1 MMKPTGLLGAT
12 GVLIV
17 LTGTVWWFNKHPK
30 KDTPLTPASPKIL
43 ALGEDQIVG
52 LRIAKPGSDP
62 LVLKN
67 LAGSWTVAEPKAM
80 PADQDAVKSLV
91 TTAASLN
98 ADRLIDDHP
107 ASMAEFGLVSPPLEV
122 DVTVKGGTVNK
133 VLFGSDTP
141 SGSDSYARLESKP
154 AVYTVISST
163 KSTFDKSVNDLR
175 DKRLL
180 PFNQDKLTAVSV
192 TSKGPSF
199 EFGKN
204 GQSEWQITKP
214 KPMRA
219 DTSQVDDLVRK
230 LKDAKMDLGA
240 GADEQKK
247 AAAEFAAGAKIGTAS
262 VTDNSGTQTVE
273 IHQAKDKTYYA
284 KSSAVEGTYKL
295 AGDLGDGL
303 KDKDVDSFRNKK
315 LFDFGFADPT
325 KIEINGVSY
334 QKSGD
339 KWNGPSGQYDSGSI
353 QSVIDKLRDLSA
365 AKFSDKMTGAQVL
378 ALNVTSGDNHKIE
391 KVVVNKA
398 GDEYYAQREGE
409 PALYGI
415 DSKAFDELQ
424 KSISGI
430 KPYQAPK
437 TEKKK

>member
-1 MMKPTGLLGAT
+1 MMKPTGLLLGT

-17 LTGTVWWFNKHPK
+17 LSGTAWWSNRHPK
-30 KDTPLTPASPKIL
+30 KEKSLTPESPKIL
-43 ALGEDQIVG
+43 ALGEDQITG
-52 LRIAKPGSDP
+52 IRISKPGSDP
-62 LVLKN
+62 IVLKN
-67 LAGSWTVAEPKAM
+67 LAGNWTVAEPKAM

-98 ADRLIDDHP
+98 ADRLIEDHP
-107 ASMAEFGLVSPPLEV
+107 ANLAEFGLVSPPLEV
-122 DVTVKGGTVNK
+122 DVTVKSGTVNK

-141 SGSDSYARLESKP
+141 SGSDTYARLESKP

-163 KSTFDKSVNDLR
+163 KSTFDKTVNDLR

-192 TSKGPSF
+192 TSKGPAF
-199 EFGKN
+199 EFSKN

-230 LKDAKMDLGA
+230 LKDAKMDLGT
-240 GADEQKK
+240 GADDQKK
-247 AAAEFAAGAKIGTAS
+247 AASEFAAGAKIGTAS
-262 VTDNSGTQTVE
+262 VTDNSGTQSVE
-273 IHQAKDKTYYA
+273 IRQAKDKSYYA

-315 LFDFGFADPT
+315 LFDFGFTDPT
-325 KIEINGVSY
+325 KIEINGAAY

-339 KWNGPSGQYDSGSI
+339 KWNGPSGQIDSGSI

-365 AKFSDKMTGAQVL
+365 AKFVDKMSGAQTL
-378 ALNVTSGDNHKIE
+378 ALNVTSGDSHKLE
-391 KVVVNKA
+391 KVIINKS
-398 GDEYYAQREGE
+398 GDEYDAQRVGE
-409 PALYGI
+409 PAVYVI